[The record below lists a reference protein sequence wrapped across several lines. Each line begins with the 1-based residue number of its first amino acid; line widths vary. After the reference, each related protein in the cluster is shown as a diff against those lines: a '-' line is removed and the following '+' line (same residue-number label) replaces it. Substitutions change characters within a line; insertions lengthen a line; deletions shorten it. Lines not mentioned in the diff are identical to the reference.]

1 MHRRRRRRR
10 RPKQQD
16 VSHPAGLQGLRV
28 RVALGSVL
36 LFGLSLETDQSID
49 YRHLLPFSVD
59 GVRRPHPVPHVQE
72 ARQEAALGGGGRGGA
87 HADEDLSTLQLH
99 H

>member
-1 MHRRRRRRR
+1 M
-10 RPKQQD
+10 
-16 VSHPAGLQGLRV
+16 S
-28 RVALGSVL
+28 
-36 LFGLSLETDQSID
+36 SL
-49 YRHLLPFSVD
+49 HLLPFSVD
-59 GVRRPHPVPHVQE
+59 GVRRADPVPHVQE